1 MKDML
6 TENIKAFEA
15 KIVDAVNG
23 SKLPPIVVSMMLT
36 NLLHEV
42 NEARI
47 EMEGK
52 EIPEYDIEVPSYRDS
67 DKQ

>member
-6 TENIKAFEA
+6 TENIKAFEE
-15 KIVDAVNG
+15 KLVDAVNG

-42 NEARI
+42 NDARI

-52 EIPEYDIEVPSYRDS
+52 EIPEYDIEVPSNGNS